1 MNNYI
6 LAFSKTKNKVVIS
19 DDSLYGGTY
28 TLVDSATSGTD
39 RVYKN
44 DETNVMIKYIDDR
57 WCITHNDNILAEA
70 STKNVTSPISL
81 TYINP
86 TLPAGYPYELSSI
99 TLS

>member
-6 LAFSKTKNKVVIS
+6 LAFSKTKDKIIS

-44 DETNVMIKYIDDR
+44 DVTDVTIKYIDDR